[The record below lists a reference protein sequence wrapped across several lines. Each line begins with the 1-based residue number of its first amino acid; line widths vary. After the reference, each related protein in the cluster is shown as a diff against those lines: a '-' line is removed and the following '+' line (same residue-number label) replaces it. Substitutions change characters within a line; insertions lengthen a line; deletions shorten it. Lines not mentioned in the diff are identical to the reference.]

1 MKKIFQ
7 KTFFLLTVFL
17 FCFVFVSAQE
27 LLQDGQPDYYMIKD
41 GEEIPQFF
49 EEPKQ
54 GLVKARVVE
63 IVEQGEKEIPGT
75 NTKTFYQLLKAEI
88 LDGDKKGVVIEVEND
103 YVSLKEGER
112 FYLDYIIN
120 GGNEIYTVRDPDRS
134 FALYFFA
141 ALFVL
146 VVMIFGRMQGLRSL
160 IGLFG
165 SLFIIIYLFLPKV
178 LSGASPVWTSII
190 FSIFILICA
199 IYLTHGF
206 NKKSTAA
213 ILGAVI
219 SVIFTGLLAKYAIY
233 LTRLT
238 GFASDEAVYLN
249 FATQGQLNFSGLLL
263 GAIIIGALGILD
275 DVAITQASCVAE
287 FKKTSPDFSR
297 KKIYKKALNVGRDH
311 VGALINTLALAYT
324 GAALPLLLL
333 LYGSDI
339 GASVILNKEIF
350 VTEIIRTIVGSIGLI
365 LTVPITTLIA
375 VFMFVR
381 R

>member
-1 MKKIFQ
+1 
-7 KTFFLLTVFL
+7 
-17 FCFVFVSAQE
+17 
-27 LLQDGQPDYYMIKD
+27 
-41 GEEIPQFF
+41 
-49 EEPKQ
+49 
-54 GLVKARVVE
+54 
-63 IVEQGEKEIPGT
+63 
-75 NTKTFYQLLKAEI
+75 LLKAEI
-88 LDGDKKGVVIEVEND
+88 LDGDKKGAVIEVEND

-146 VVMIFGRMQGLRSL
+146 VVMVFGRMQGLRSL
-160 IGLFG
+160 LGLFG

-275 DVAITQASCVAE
+275 DIAITQASCVAE

-350 VTEIIRTIVGSIGLI
+350 ATEIIRAIVGSIGLI

-375 VFMFVR
+375 VFMFIR
-381 R
+381 KN